1 MVDDPRSPALVSRRI
16 ADTLIEAMAE
26 ARVVALLGPRQAG
39 KSTLARML
47 AEGPLPADY
56 LTLDDER
63 VRELAAD
70 DPQGFVGS
78 LGRRTVIDEIQRV
91 PALLLA
97 IKSRVDRDWSPGQFL
112 ITGSANLR
120 RIPTVADALPG
131 RVDYL
136 TMWPFTQGEIRG
148 ERESFLACLIAGDV
162 PKPRSAPTGRREY
175 AEMLLAGGYPEAYRR
190 SPPARRR
197 FFESYVDS
205 IVDRDVPE
213 TSRVHDPASLGRL
226 LRLLAAR
233 SASLLR
239 YDSIAREIGLDGKTV
254 KSHVAVLERLFL
266 VRVRQPWHVNLSQ
279 RQVKTPKVYL
289 ADPGMLAALQG
300 ADARRV
306 SEDDSFAGAIF
317 ETFVATELER
327 QISFSPEP
335 LTLWHFR
342 EDDREV
348 DAIVERPSGEIVG
361 IEVKAGATVRPR
373 DFKGLVQLRERIGDR
388 LLAGVVLYAGEQT
401 LPFGERLWALPLNA
415 LWKCDS

>member
-1 MVDDPRSPALVSRRI
+1 
-16 ADTLIEAMAE
+16 MAE

-47 AEGPLPADY
+47 AAGPLPADY

-63 VRELAAD
+63 VRALAAG
-70 DPQGFVGS
+70 DPQGFVS
-78 LGRRTVIDEIQRV
+78 ALGRRTVIDEVQRA
-91 PALLLA
+91 PDLLLA
-97 IKSRVDRDWSPGQFL
+97 IKARVDRDWSPGQFL
-112 ITGSANLR
+112 ITGSANLQ

-136 TMWPFTQGEIRG
+136 TMWPFTQSEISGEHG
-148 ERESFLACLIAGDV
+148 SFLSRLMAGEV
-162 PKPRSAPTGRREY
+162 PHARDAPNGRDGY
-175 AEMLLAGGYPEAYRR
+175 AETLLAGGYPEAYRR
-190 SPPARRR
+190 TPPARRR

-213 TSRVHDPASLGRL
+213 TSRVQDPASLARL

-239 YDSIAREIGLDGKTV
+239 YDGIAREIGLDGKTV

-279 RQVKTPKVYL
+279 RQVKTPKLYL
-289 ADPGMLAALQG
+289 ADSGMLAALLG

-306 SEDDSFAGAIF
+306 REDDAFAGAIF

-327 QISFSPEP
+327 LISFSPEP
-335 LTLWHFR
+335 VTLWHFR
-342 EDDREV
+342 EEDREV
-348 DAIVERPSGEIVG
+348 DVILERPSGEIVG

-373 DFKGLVQLRERIGDR
+373 DFKGLVHLRQSIGDR

-401 LPFGERLWALPLNA
+401 LPFGERLWAVPLRA
-415 LWKCDS
+415 LWQGGNSTPPTSNPTA

>member
-1 MVDDPRSPALVSRRI
+1 MDDPRSPALVSRRI
-16 ADTLIEAMAE
+16 ADTIIEAMAE

-39 KSTLARML
+39 KSTLALML
-47 AEGPLPADY
+47 ATGPLPADY

-63 VRELAAD
+63 VRALAAD
-70 DPQGFVGS
+70 DPQGFVGG
-78 LGRRTVIDEIQRV
+78 LGRRTVIDEIQRA
-91 PALLLA
+91 PALLPA

-112 ITGSANLR
+112 VTGSANLR
-120 RIPTVADALPG
+120 RVPTVADALPG
-131 RVDYL
+131 RVDYV
-136 TMWPFTQGEIRG
+136 TMWPFTQGEIHG
-148 ERESFLACLIAGDV
+148 IRESFLSRLIAGEV
-162 PKPRSAPTGRREY
+162 PKPRSAPTGRHAY
-175 AEMLLAGGYPEAYRR
+175 AEMLLAGGYPEGYRR

-233 SASLLR
+233 SASLPR
-239 YDSIAREIGLDGKTV
+239 YDALAREIGLDGKTI

-279 RQVKTPKVYL
+279 RQVKTPKLYL
-289 ADPGMLAALQG
+289 ADPGMLAALLG

-306 SEDDSFAGAIF
+306 REDESFAGAIF

-327 QISFSPEP
+327 QVSFSPEP

-342 EDDREV
+342 EEDREV
-348 DAIVERPSGEIVG
+348 DVIVERPSGEIVG

-388 LLAGVVLYAGEQT
+388 LLAGVVLYAGEQA
-401 LPFGERLWALPLNA
+401 LPFGDRLWALPLNA
-415 LWKCDS
+415 LWQGDA

>member
-1 MVDDPRSPALVSRRI
+1 MG
-16 ADTLIEAMAE
+16 E

-39 KSTLARML
+39 KSTLARTL
-47 AEGPLPADY
+47 AAGPLSAEY

-63 VRELAAD
+63 VRALASA
-70 DPQGFVGS
+70 DPQGFVSALGS
-78 LGRRTVIDEIQRV
+78 RTVIDEIQRA
-91 PALLLA
+91 PDLLLA

-120 RIPTVADALPG
+120 RLPTVADSLPG

-136 TMWPFTQGEIRG
+136 TIWPFTQGEISG
-148 ERESFLACLIAGDV
+148 ERESLLTCLMAGE
-162 PKPRSAPTGRREY
+162 APHTPDAPSGRDAY
-175 AEMLLAGGYPEAYRR
+175 AEMLLAGGYPEARRR

-197 FFESYVDS
+197 FFEGYVDS

-239 YDSIAREIGLDGKTV
+239 YDGVAREIGLDGKTV

-279 RQVKTPKVYL
+279 RQVKTPKLYL
-289 ADPGMLAALQG
+289 TDPGMLAALLG

-306 SEDDSFAGAIF
+306 REDDAFAGAIF

-327 QISFSPEP
+327 LISFSPEP
-335 LTLWHFR
+335 LTMWHFR
-342 EDDREV
+342 EAEREV
-348 DAIVERPSGEIVG
+348 DVILERPSGEIVG
-361 IEVKAGATVRPR
+361 VEVKAGATVRPR
-373 DFKGLVQLRERIGDR
+373 DFKGLVHLRQSIGDR

-401 LPFGERLWALPLNA
+401 LPFGERLWAAPLSA
-415 LWKCDS
+415 LWQAR